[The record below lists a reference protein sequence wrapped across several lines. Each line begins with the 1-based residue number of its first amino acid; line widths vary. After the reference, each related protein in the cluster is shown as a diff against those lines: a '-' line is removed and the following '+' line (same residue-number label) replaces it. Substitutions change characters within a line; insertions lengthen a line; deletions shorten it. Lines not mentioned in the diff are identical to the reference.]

1 MVIVFELPFVIDETD
16 IKKFF
21 AKVAGGV
28 KSLEV
33 YRSGALVFST
43 AIIELNQKKGVKKAI
58 ELAESGSISGEFD
71 VILMSASEFLAGKKI
86 PRKNKN
92 GQQMP
97 TTETKEKKPCKVQ

>member
-1 MVIVFELPFVIDETD
+1 MILFELPFVIDEND
-16 IKKFF
+16 IRKFF
-21 AKVAGGV
+21 SKVAGGV

-43 AIIELNQKKGVKKAI
+43 AIIELNQKKGVKKAL

-71 VILMSASEFLAGKKI
+71 VILMPATDFMAGKKI

-92 GQQMP
+92 GVQQP
-97 TTETKEKKPCKVQ
+97 SEPKDKKPCKVQ